1 MIMQKRTIIKRIK
14 TIIENYGSF
23 SIADVEGESSPLI
36 NSMGKDNVILAE
48 RFTKDDVEGVTY
60 VHETVVEYNNFDYE
74 ELSKDTLLEIL
85 ELAELYEVDQEKTI
99 KRISN

>member
-1 MIMQKRTIIKRIK
+1 MQKRTIIKRIK

-23 SIADVEGESSPLI
+23 SVADVEGESSPLI

-60 VHETVVEYNNFDYE
+60 VHETVVGYCDYAYE
-74 ELSKDTLLEIL
+74 DLSKDTLSDIL
-85 ELAELYEVDQEKTI
+85 VLAELYEVDQEKTL
-99 KRISN
+99 KRCSN